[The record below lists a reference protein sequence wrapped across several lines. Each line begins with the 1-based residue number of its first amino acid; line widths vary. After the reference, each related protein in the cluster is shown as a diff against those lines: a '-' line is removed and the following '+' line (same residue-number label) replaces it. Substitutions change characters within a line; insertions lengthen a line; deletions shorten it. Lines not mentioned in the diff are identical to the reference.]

1 MSLFPVI
8 RTEFG
13 GGEENLQLV
22 RSLDKTSRKIAR
34 YRNHVRFNLTCFN
47 SRVTPRDLRLKT
59 DIKGHKASNIIQR
72 AERALLNER
81 IRQHN
86 FTLGILKS
94 KQQNLKDRIRGVL
107 PEGTY
112 NRVID
117 YTEHSQLRE
126 HHIVKNRQVAKFN
139 RLRSEQKRSEEI
151 SRDNQGKNNQDK
163 W

>member
-1 MSLFPVI
+1 MFLDAFAQRPSGFPD
-8 RTEFG
+8 F
-13 GGEENLQLV
+13 
-22 RSLDKTSRKIAR
+22 
-34 YRNHVRFNLTCFN
+34 TCFN

-72 AERALLNER
+72 AERVLLNER

-86 FTLGILKS
+86 FTLGVLKS

-117 YTEHSQLRE
+117 YTEH
-126 HHIVKNRQVAKFN
+126 A
-139 RLRSEQKRSEEI
+139 
-151 SRDNQGKNNQDK
+151 
-163 W
+163 

>member
-1 MSLFPVI
+1 M
-8 RTEFG
+8 
-13 GGEENLQLV
+13 
-22 RSLDKTSRKIAR
+22 
-34 YRNHVRFNLTCFN
+34 
-47 SRVTPRDLRLKT
+47 
-59 DIKGHKASNIIQR
+59 IIQH

-86 FTLGILKS
+86 FTLGVLKS

-117 YTEHSQLRE
+117 YTEHAQLRE

-151 SRDNQGKNNQDK
+151 SRDNQGKNNKDK
-163 W
+163 WVLNLSSRQLNSPETSVLQKGLNFAVVPEKPPINEVI